1 MEVIVNYKRIK
12 HNRIKIDPDGRV
24 VLSVRLNTTK
34 KEIKELLEK
43 YDGWI
48 KKNMERAIDD
58 TLIYD
63 LTEDS
68 SIYLLGNKYIV
79 RIITDT
85 KEFVEIQAG
94 FLVIHTK
101 IYDDIRITHIF
112 DNFLSN
118 LRYNTY
124 KESLD
129 KYLSLTNLSINGFK
143 IRKMKRTLGKCYYEK
158 REIVLSTTLI
168 HKPIDY
174 IEAICIHEIAHLMYP
189 NHQKDF
195 YAFIYKYMPDYK
207 IRLKHLKNL

>member
-43 YDGWI
+43 YDAWI

-101 IYDDIRITHIF
+101 IYDDIRIAHIF

-129 KYLSLTNLSINGFK
+129 KYLSLTNLSINSFK

-174 IEAICIHEIAHLMYP
+174 IEAICIHEIVHLMYP

>member
-1 MEVIVNYKRIK
+1 MEVIVNYKHIK

-24 VLSVRLNTTK
+24 VLSVRIGTSK

-48 KKNMERAIDD
+48 RKHLDRAIDD

-63 LTEDS
+63 LSENS
-68 SIYLLGNKYIV
+68 SVYILGNKYIV

-85 KEFVEIQAG
+85 KEFIEIVDG

-101 IYDDIRITHIF
+101 VYDDIRISHLF
-112 DNFLSN
+112 ENYLSK

-124 KESLD
+124 KETLD
-129 KYLSLTNLSINGFK
+129 KYLSLTNLSISEFK
-143 IRKMKRTLGKCYYEK
+143 IRKMKRTLGKCYYDK
-158 REIVLSTTLI
+158 KVIVLSTTLI

-174 IEAICIHEIAHLMYP
+174 IEAICIHEIAHLIYP

-195 YAFIYKYMPDYK
+195 YNFIYKYMPDYK
-207 IRLKHLKNL
+207 IRLKHLKNI

>member
-79 RIITDT
+79 RIIIDT

-101 IYDDIRITHIF
+101 IYDDARISHLF
-112 DNFLSN
+112 ENYLSK
-118 LRYNTY
+118 LRYNVY
-124 KESLD
+124 KETLD
-129 KYLSLTNLSINGFK
+129 KYLSLTNLSINEFK

-158 REIVLSTTLI
+158 RIIVLSTTLI

-174 IEAICIHEIAHLMYP
+174 IEAICIHEIAHLIYP

-195 YAFIYKYMPDYK
+195 YNFIYRYMPDYK
-207 IRLKHLKNL
+207 IRLKHLKNN